1 MGFTRIIKMGWMKGE
16 GRGSERQNK
25 GQVIRHTPGAREVI
39 RLFDVNEEISTLL
52 LFHKGLERTK

>member
-16 GRGSERQNK
+16 GSERQNK

-52 LFHKGLERTK
+52 LFHKGLERIK